1 MKKVTGD
8 LLALAK
14 EGNFEVIV
22 HGCNCYCTMGAGI
35 AAQIAKQYPQALV
48 ADKQTEPGDP
58 KKLGSYTQADSG
70 DGFVIVNAYTQFGF
84 ANDKN
89 PLALDYQALVKAFQG
104 INQEFAGKH
113 IGIPLIGA
121 GLAGGHWQA
130 IELLI
135 DSVMDRAEV
144 TLVRFPTGVNIFSGS
159 NALNGLAAALTNPT
173 EMAVSKGVLSKHYS
187 IEARGIS
194 YQSVELAYQAL
205 KELEDDSVETRDNLM
220 IELIAQKFRQHPD
233 LALAV
238 QEQGGALWLKLCTH
252 YTGAKSERFQAW
264 EGTGLKSRFIRNLVK
279 GFEIS
284 QTNQELTKLSNK
296 DKQGLLF

>member
-1 MKKVTGD
+1 MRKLTGD

-14 EGNFEVIV
+14 EGHFDVIV
-22 HGCNCYCTMGAGI
+22 QGCNCYCTMGAGI
-35 AAQIAKQYPQALV
+35 AAQIAKQYPQALE
-48 ADKQTEPGDP
+48 ADKRTEPGDP

-70 DGFVIVNAYTQFGF
+70 EGFVIVNAYTQFGF

-89 PLALDYQALVKAFQG
+89 PLALDYKALVLAFKA
-104 INQEFAGKH
+104 INAEFAGKR
-113 IGIPLIGA
+113 IGIPMIGA

-135 DSVMDRAEV
+135 DSVIDKADI
-144 TLVRFPTGVNIFSGS
+144 TLVQFPTGVNIFSGS

-173 EMAVSKGVLSKHYS
+173 EMAVSKGMLSKHYP
-187 IEARGIS
+187 IEARGVS

-205 KELEDDSVETRDNLM
+205 KGLVDDSPESRDSLM
-220 IELIAQKFRQHPD
+220 VELIAQKFRQHQD

-238 QEQGGALWLKLCTH
+238 QEQGGSLWLKLCTH

-279 GFEIS
+279 GFELS
-284 QTNQELTKLSNK
+284 QTNQELTKLSNN
-296 DKQGLLF
+296 DNQGLLF